1 MSGNS
6 IGDLFK
12 VTSFGESHGKCI
24 GVIVDGCPAGLKLS
38 EETIQKELNK
48 RRPFQDIF
56 STSRKEEDK
65 VEILSGVFNGLT
77 TGAPIC
83 MVIWNKD
90 FDSTPYEDIRFTP
103 RPGHADYTAYIKYGG
118 FNDYRGGGRFSGRVT
133 AGFVM
138 AGAIAKRILE
148 LVGIE
153 VLAYTLEI
161 GGVRMRQMDL
171 DKVKEYVER
180 SPVRCPDLEAS
191 ERMLKMIESAKF
203 DGDSLGGIVECV
215 VLNVPAGLGM
225 PVFDTLEGDISKAL
239 YAIPAVKGVEFG
251 AGFNVSKLKGSE
263 NNDQYTIKDGRIVT
277 VTNNAGGIL
286 GGISSG
292 MPIVCRVAIKPPSS
306 ISKKQYSIDLIKM
319 EKTTL
324 LVRGRHDVCIIPRV
338 LPVVES
344 MVAIVLVDHAMKT
357 GMVPKVIKDV
367 ME

>member
-191 ERMLKMIESAKF
+191 ERMLKMIES
-203 DGDSLGGIVECV
+203 
-215 VLNVPAGLGM
+215 
-225 PVFDTLEGDISKAL
+225 
-239 YAIPAVKGVEFG
+239 
-251 AGFNVSKLKGSE
+251 
-263 NNDQYTIKDGRIVT
+263 
-277 VTNNAGGIL
+277 
-286 GGISSG
+286 
-292 MPIVCRVAIKPPSS
+292 
-306 ISKKQYSIDLIKM
+306 
-319 EKTTL
+319 
-324 LVRGRHDVCIIPRV
+324 
-338 LPVVES
+338 
-344 MVAIVLVDHAMKT
+344 
-357 GMVPKVIKDV
+357 
-367 ME
+367 

>member
-191 ERMLKMIESAKF
+191 EKMLKMIESAKF
-203 DGDSLGGIVECV
+203 EGDSLGGIVECV

-324 LVRGRHDVCIIPRV
+324 LVRGRHDVCIVPRV

-367 ME
+367 MK